1 MSDSVSFT
9 TGSGKPIEELMILI
23 EGFTRPSQSDRRLA
37 GEIIRTG
44 IRERS
49 ARGVDATGAP
59 FNPYN
64 ETHPYYYSPNQH
76 NASAKGRF
84 GEPIRRFTAKS
95 DRSAVTRLMKKLRGA
110 GEKSGSGRS
119 IKFASYG
126 AFKRAFGRA
135 NVDLLGVS
143 GGDHMLDAIQVT
155 PTEDGVR
162 VGIYET
168 RAVAIG
174 TAHNSG
180 LGRMPVRAFFGI
192 GDDDIRNIEATL
204 AESIR
209 DRIRS
214 RR

>member
-1 MSDSVSFT
+1 MSDSVEFK
-9 TGSGKPIEELMILI
+9 TGSGRPIEDLLILI
-23 EGFTRPSQSDRRLA
+23 EGFTRPSQSERRLA
-37 GEIIRTG
+37 GEIIKTG

-59 FNPYN
+59 FKGYN
-64 ETHPYYYSPNQH
+64 ETHPYYYNPNHH
-76 NASAKGRF
+76 NAAAKGRF
-84 GEPIRRFTAKS
+84 GEPLRRFTAKS
-95 DRSAVTRLMKKLRGA
+95 DRSAVSRLMKKLRGA
-110 GEKSGSGRS
+110 GQKSPDGRS

-143 GGDHMLDAIQVT
+143 SGDHMLDAIQVT

-162 VGIYET
+162 IGIYEK
-168 RAVAIG
+168 RAATLG
-174 TAHNSG
+174 RAHNYG
-180 LGRMPVRAFFGI
+180 QGRMPVRAFFGI
-192 GDDDIRNIEATL
+192 GDDDIRQIEATL